1 MTVTTK
7 QITLFEQ
14 GWQAFY
20 TGLPL
25 YAVDSELYQVG
36 WLAAWEFA
44 LEEHRRERDGWK

>member
-14 GWQAFY
+14 GWQGFY
-20 TGLPL
+20 QGLPL

-36 WLAAWEFA
+36 WLAAWDYECELQA
-44 LEEHRRERDGWK
+44 RERGLK